1 MVLVMDELLGVNDNI
16 VNVGDLQKWSQLP
29 PLYQQT
35 IYNEENEDDL
45 TESPFP
51 YNPTLNDK
59 VVLW

>member
-1 MVLVMDELLGVNDNI
+1 MDELLGVNDNI
-16 VNVGDLQKWSQLP
+16 VNVGDLRKWNQLP

-35 IYNEENEDDL
+35 LYNEENEDDL
-45 TESPFP
+45 AESPFP